1 MAEIITV
8 LAVEAGAGTV
18 VAASLAAWARR
29 SFTPRARA
37 AVAEARTTAE

>member
-8 LAVEAGAGTV
+8 LAAEAAAGMV

-29 SFTPRARA
+29 SFTPRRREA
-37 AVAEARTTAE
+37 ATGTGNVK

>member
-8 LAVEAGAGTV
+8 LAAEAGAGMV

-29 SFTPRARA
+29 SLTPRHRA
-37 AVAEARTTAE
+37 ATAAVGSAE

>member
-29 SFTPRARA
+29 SLAPRSRA
-37 AVAEARTTAE
+37 AVAGAHTVE